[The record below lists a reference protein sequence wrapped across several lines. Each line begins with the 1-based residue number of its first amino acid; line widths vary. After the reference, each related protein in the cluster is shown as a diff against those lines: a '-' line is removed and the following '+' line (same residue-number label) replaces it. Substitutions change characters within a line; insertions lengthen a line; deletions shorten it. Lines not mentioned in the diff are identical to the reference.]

1 MIYIFI
7 RSKLEKNSCVVVFVE
22 EVVLVVEE
30 SLAVVNEFVLSM
42 VSVVFLIIRGCVL
55 SNPS

>member
-7 RSKLEKNSCVVVFVE
+7 PSKLEKNSCVVVFVE

-30 SLAVVNEFVLSM
+30 SLAVVNEFVL
-42 VSVVFLIIRGCVL
+42 
-55 SNPS
+55 